1 MGTCDTSKLTLK
13 DRKWTCPCCGT
24 EHKRDYNASLNILAR
39 GINDYLQS
47 SNDSQRVQ
55 TAKKQ
60 YFQTHYSLA
69 SKMLKLPLLATR

>member
-1 MGTCDTSKLTLK
+1 MK
-13 DRKWTCPCCGT
+13 
-24 EHKRDYNASLNILAR
+24 HKRDYNASLNILAL

-55 TAKKQ
+55 MAKKQ